1 MNIYTPPDCTEAIS
15 LQALGISGVIR
26 LDVYVHVIMQII
38 SIIYQNLWFKF
49 VYPKCL
55 KTKQAV
61 VDIFDNEDQTDS
73 IHTSVRQAVSSWTPN
88 LILKNPAG
96 RE

>member
-1 MNIYTPPDCTEAIS
+1 MYMSMWLCKLSASFTKTCDS
-15 LQALGISGVIR
+15 
-26 LDVYVHVIMQII
+26 
-38 SIIYQNLWFKF
+38 NLH
-49 VYPKCL
+49 PKWL

>member
-49 VYPKCL
+49 VYPKWL

-73 IHTSVRQAVSSWTPN
+73 IHTSVRQAVSSWIPN